1 MFQTLVMICM
11 ISNPNMCY
19 TLADT
24 YGPYEY
30 KKDCM
35 IRAYEIA
42 SNIPDNMPDFVAVK
56 YKCIKD
62 DNTEGKVRTQ
72 WHMKTEKLLYLRSTT

>member
-1 MFQTLVMICM
+1 MSTMWD
-11 ISNPNMCY
+11 

-35 IRAYEIA
+35 RRAYEIA
-42 SNIPDNMPDFVAVK
+42 SNIPENMPDFVAVK
-56 YKCIKD
+56 YKCIKQD
-62 DNTEGKVRTQ
+62 DAEGKVRTQ
-72 WHMKTEKLLYLRSTT
+72 WHMKTDEQHY